1 MVTGREA
8 TKLQD
13 QDEETLARLAEI
25 LKAGHGADLTKRAA
39 QVMEELKENDRVIR
53 QYKDRESAGGAAD
66 LVKNVEDVS
75 GIHVVTTLLTEG
87 DVNALRKLGDALRDK
102 DERIAAVIA
111 LVTDG
116 KVTLQAVCGK
126 QAVADGVRAGDIIKA
141 VAPIVGGRGGGKPDS
156 AMGGGSD
163 PAKAAEALASVKPF
177 IAGKMN

>member
-1 MVTGREA
+1 M
-8 TKLQD
+8 K
-13 QDEETLARLAEI
+13 
-25 LKAGHGADLTKRAA
+25 
-39 QVMEELKENDRVIR
+39 
-53 QYKDRESAGGAAD
+53 SA
-66 LVKNVEDVS
+66 EDVS

-126 QAVADGVRAGDIIKA
+126 QAVADGIRAGDIIKS

-156 AMGGGSD
+156 AMGGGSE
-163 PAKAAEALASVKPF
+163 PAKAAEALAAVKPF
-177 IAGKMN
+177 IAGKMS